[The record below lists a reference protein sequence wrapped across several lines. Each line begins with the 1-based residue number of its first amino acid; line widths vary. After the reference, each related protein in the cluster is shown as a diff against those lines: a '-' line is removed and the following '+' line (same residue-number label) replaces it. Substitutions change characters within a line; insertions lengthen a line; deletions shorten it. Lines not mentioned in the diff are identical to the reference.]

1 MSAEA
6 ICPCFLSGLQ
16 KAQGEEQTWFRAQIS
31 FMEQFINGAFRPARC
46 AHSIR
51 KWVRWGHFTFSRHCK
66 LAWIKTSPPLI
77 VGWRMVLLQKNR
89 RLRTAGF
96 QKLMQDRDEQWEV
109 ASLSLCA
116 FCSTFALLKTYF
128 SNCHLFNLCTNNIQ
142 QCLTEFCGK
151 LHFLNIMNATAL
163 F

>member
-1 MSAEA
+1 MPAET

-31 FMEQFINGAFRPARC
+31 FMEQFINGVFRPAR
-46 AHSIR
+46 HSIR
-51 KWVRWGHFTFSRHCK
+51 KWVRWGHSTFSRHCK
-66 LAWIKTSPPLI
+66 LAWIKTSPPPLI
-77 VGWRMVLLQKNR
+77 VGWKMVLFQKKR
-89 RLRTAGF
+89 SIRTAGF

-116 FCSTFALLKTYF
+116 FCSTLALFKTYF
-128 SNCHLFNLCTNNIQ
+128 SIFYLFNWCTNNIQ
-142 QCLTEFCGK
+142 QCLTAFCSK
-151 LHFLNIMNATAL
+151 LHFLNIMNAISL